1 MALSTSEFVA
11 DSLSASSV
19 GGTSG
24 VGPTLASASKS
35 GSGARLVEAWPAG
48 SPDTVR
54 RALFLPGNHGHCY
67 ILKDNNYMQGEM
79 LNQDR
84 RHACN
89 IDQARFGKEK
99 STCINAWKEMRTY
112 GDAMGQTIR
121 DLFSQVNN
129 TKDRDFFLFLPL
141 PCKNKVSQ
149 RGKTWRL
156 IRDILSLKD
165 TGWGPPSI
173 LVGLLD

>member
-1 MALSTSEFVA
+1 MSNLTMVVAADDMADASVA
-11 DSLSASSV
+11 DVHKILLDVKWLKKEKSLDV
-19 GGTSG
+19 H
-24 VGPTLASASKS
+24 V
-35 GSGARLVEAWPAG
+35 
-48 SPDTVR
+48 
-54 RALFLPGNHGHCY
+54 
-67 ILKDNNYMQGEM
+67 LKDNNYMQGET

-112 GDAMGQTIR
+112 RDAMGQTIR

-129 TKDRDFFLFLPL
+129 VKDRDLFLFLPL

-173 LVGLLD
+173 LVGLLH